1 MWQKDGKK
9 EVHAQ
14 VQVNGILKRK
24 KKKPSLMMLL
34 IIYTRFVDRTRM
46 NCRHKRVSGGSQ
58 IKDWIFMV
66 TIIIRDKAKV
76 RNSLYILEFN

>member
-1 MWQKDGKK
+1 MTKGWKEGGACSSAGEWHFEKK
-9 EVHAQ
+9 
-14 VQVNGILKRK
+14 N
-24 KKKPSLMMLL
+24 KPSLMMIL

-66 TIIIRDKAKV
+66 TIIIGDKAKV